1 MFNIASEGD
10 SVDLDKCAT
19 FKQKANNKGISA
31 FNAKRYVRP
40 GLAEEEIEELKEAFD
55 LIDEDG
61 SGRIS
66 PIELKSAMEKL
77 GLEERNQTIF
87 QMVKDLSDTQ
97 DESIDFLEFLAMI
110 PETDRAYAYTTG
122 Y

>member
-1 MFNIASEGD
+1 M
-10 SVDLDKCAT
+10 
-19 FKQKANNKGISA
+19 
-31 FNAKRYVRP
+31 RP

-77 GLEERNQTIF
+77 GLEERN
-87 QMVKDLSDTQ
+87 
-97 DESIDFLEFLAMI
+97 
-110 PETDRAYAYTTG
+110 
-122 Y
+122 